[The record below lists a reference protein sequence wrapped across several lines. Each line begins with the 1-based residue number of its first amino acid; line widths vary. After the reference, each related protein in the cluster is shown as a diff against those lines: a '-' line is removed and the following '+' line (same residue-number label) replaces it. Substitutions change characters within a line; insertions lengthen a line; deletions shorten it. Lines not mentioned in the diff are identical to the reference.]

1 MLAEVLERGEAIESW
16 SISRHA
22 EDVTPGDRAVLWVG
36 ARKAPGVDAVGTITG
51 VPREGVVD
59 DRDWPGEPQGSPVLW
74 CPIDFDVVECG
85 HLTWPHFGRCSSRIL
100 APSGW

>member
-59 DRDWPGEPQGSPVLW
+59 DPDWPGEPQGSPVLW
-74 CPIDFDVVECG
+74 CPIDFDVVLHREPIARSD
-85 HLTWPHFGRCSSRIL
+85 LKADPRFARSAL
-100 APSGW
+100 